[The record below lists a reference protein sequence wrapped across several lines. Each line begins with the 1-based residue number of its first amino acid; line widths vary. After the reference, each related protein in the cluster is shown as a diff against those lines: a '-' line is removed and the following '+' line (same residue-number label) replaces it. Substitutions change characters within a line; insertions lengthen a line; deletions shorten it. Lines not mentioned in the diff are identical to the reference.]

1 MYAVERYAA
10 VRRFV
15 LVEGQSRLEGALV
28 FGLLRDTVAKMC
40 AFSEPPGYRRSA
52 PPKKP
57 KLDPF
62 IPIIDAILEA
72 DREAPKKQ
80 RHTAKRIF
88 ERLRDEH
95 GFTGGITIV
104 TDYVREARQRRAE
117 KFVPLAHPPGHAQ
130 VDFGEAIGVIGG
142 VRRKMHV
149 FFMDLPYSDM
159 PFIKAYPAETTEA
172 FLDGHVSA
180 FAFFGGV
187 PLSILYDNT
196 KLAVAKICGDG
207 QRKRTQAFT
216 KLLSHYLFHDR
227 FGRPGKGNDKG
238 KVENLV
244 KNGRRRFMTP
254 VPAAASFNDLNARLE
269 ADCLAEQGRR
279 SGRNDATIGER
290 LLDDLEAFRALP
302 PGFFEACET
311 KAVRV
316 TSTSLARYRGNDYSV
331 PTTHGHRQVIVKGFV
346 DEVVIFSGNDE
357 IARHPRSYERGALV
371 FDPLHY
377 LALLEQKPGALDQAA
392 PLQGWALPEQF
403 GHLRRLLE
411 ARMGNKG
418 KREFIQVLRLLEVF
432 TQDVVADAVTQAIRM
447 GTIGFDAVKQISVAR
462 IERRPPQLDLT
473 AYPHLPQ
480 ATVAMTRA
488 AAYKAL
494 TEGMAAA

>member
-15 LVEGQSRLEGALV
+15 LIEGHSRREAALV
-28 FGLLRDTVAKMC
+28 FGLHRDTVAKMC
-40 AFSEPPGYRRSA
+40 AFSEPPGYRRST
-52 PPKKP
+52 PPRKP

-62 IPIIDAILEA
+62 IPVIDAILEA
-72 DREAPKKQ
+72 DKEAPRKQ

-104 TDYVREARQRRAE
+104 TDYVREARQRTVE
-117 KFVPLAHPPGHAQ
+117 KFVPLHHPPGHAQ
-130 VDFGEAIGVIGG
+130 VDFGEAVGVIGG
-142 VRRKMHV
+142 VRRKLHV
-149 FFMDLPYSDM
+149 FFMDLPHSDM
-159 PFIKAYPAETTEA
+159 PFMKVYPAETTEA

-187 PLSILYDNT
+187 PQSILYDNT
-196 KLAVAKICGDG
+196 TLAVAKICGDG
-207 QRKRTQAFT
+207 RRKRTQAFT
-216 KLLSHYLFHDR
+216 KLLSHYLFRDR

-244 KNGRRRFMTP
+244 KNGRRRFLTP
-254 VPAAASFNDLNARLE
+254 VPKAASFDDLNAKLE
-269 ADCLAEQGRR
+269 ADCLAEQDRRAGRH
-279 SGRNDATIGER
+279 DATIGER
-290 LLDDLEAFRALP
+290 LLDDLEDFRELP

-311 KAVRV
+311 KAARV
-316 TSTSLARYRGNDYSV
+316 TSTSLVRYRGNDYSV

-346 DEVVIFSGNDE
+346 DEVVIVLGAE
-357 IARHPRSYERGALV
+357 ELARHPRSYERAAFV
-371 FDPLHY
+371 FNPLHY

-392 PLQGWALPEQF
+392 PLKDWVLPDQF
-403 GHLRRLLE
+403 DHLRRLLE

-418 KREFIQVLRLLEVF
+418 KREFIQVLRLMEIF
-432 TQDVVADAVTQAIRM
+432 DQDLVADAVTQAIQM
-447 GTIGFDAVKQISVAR
+447 GAIGFDAVKQIIVAR
-462 IERRPPQLDLT
+462 LERRPPQLNLD

-480 ATVAMTRA
+480 ANVGITHV
-488 AAYKAL
+488 AAYATL
-494 TEGMAAA
+494 TEGMAA